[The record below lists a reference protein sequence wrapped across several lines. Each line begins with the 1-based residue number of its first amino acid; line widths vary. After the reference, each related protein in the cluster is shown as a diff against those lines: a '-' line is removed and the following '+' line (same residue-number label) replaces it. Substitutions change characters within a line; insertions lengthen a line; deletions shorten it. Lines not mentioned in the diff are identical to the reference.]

1 MIESFVQWC
10 MHLKLAAA
18 IRSVSWPYPTI
29 EIVHIC
35 GFVTVFGTMMI
46 LNLRLFG
53 AYLKDTPAAE
63 IADDLAPWTLVGLAM
78 QVVSGPLL
86 FITSAE
92 KFADSTPFQTKLVLL
107 VIALIYHYGVHRNA
121 SRERGPLPAKASALI
136 SMVLWIG
143 VILAGLS
150 IELLA

>member
-1 MIESFVQWC
+1 MGSFIQWC
-10 MHLKLAAA
+10 QHLALAEA
-18 IRSVSWPYPTI
+18 IRSVSWPYPAI

-35 GFVTVFGTMMI
+35 GLVMVFGSI
-46 LNLRLFG
+46 LVLNLRIFG
-53 AYLKDTPAAE
+53 AYLTDTPSAE
-63 IADDLAPWTLVGLAM
+63 IADDLAPWTLVGLAI

-92 KFADSTPFQTKLVLL
+92 RFSESTPFLTKLVLL
-107 VIALIYHYGVHRNA
+107 VVALIYHFAVHRNS
-121 SRERGPLPAKASALI
+121 SRGRGPLPAKASALI

-143 VILAGLS
+143 VILAGLG